1 MPAIICGS
9 LAFDMIANYESK
21 FSDAVLPDQLHI
33 LNVSFYTP
41 RMRREFGGCA
51 ANIAYTLKALGAEPK
66 ILATIGKDGQDY
78 LERFRSLEI
87 DTSLIK
93 TIDDSFTAQCFIIT
107 DITNNQINA
116 FHPGAMEM
124 ADQLNVPHD
133 DQSIEIGIIAPDGR
147 QAMINHAN
155 QMYQAKIPFIFDPG
169 QGLPMFDGEALKKF
183 LTMATWVTTNDYEAK
198 LLCDRTGLSLQEIS
212 EMIPGALYVTLG
224 GKGSEVWEK
233 GERTPIDPVV
243 VDKVVDPTGCGDAYR
258 AGLLYGLEQ
267 GWSSVHCAN
276 LGSALGARKIVVQG
290 PQNHILPAN
299 FVQQFAPQ

>member
-1 MPAIICGS
+1 MSAIICGS

-41 RMRREFGGCA
+41 CMRREFGGCA

-78 LERFRSLEI
+78 LERFHALGI

-93 TIDDSFTAQCFIIT
+93 TINDAFTAQCFIIT

-124 ADQLNVPHD
+124 ADQLYVPQD
-133 DQSIEIGIIAPDGR
+133 DQTIKIGIIAPDSK
-147 QAMINHAN
+147 QAMLNHAK
-155 QMYQAKIPFIFDPG
+155 QMHQAKIPFIFDPG
-169 QGLPMFDGEALKKF
+169 QGLPMFDGEALKQF
-183 LTMATWVTTNDYEAK
+183 LTMATWVATNDYEAK
-198 LLCDRTGLSLQEIS
+198 LLCDRTGLSLQTIS
-212 EMIPGALYVTLG
+212 EMIPGALFVTLG

-233 GERTPIDPVV
+233 GQRTTIDPVI
-243 VDKVVDPTGCGDAYR
+243 VDQVVDPTGCGDAYR
-258 AGLLYGLEQ
+258 AALLYGLER
-267 GWSSVHCAN
+267 GWPAAQCAN
-276 LGSALGARKIVVQG
+276 LGSALGARKIIVQG

-299 FVQQFAPQ
+299 FAQQFMP

>member
-1 MPAIICGS
+1 MSAIICGS

-41 RMRREFGGCA
+41 CMRREFGGCA

-78 LERFRSLEI
+78 LGRFHSLEI
-87 DTSLIK
+87 DTSLIR

-124 ADQLNVPHD
+124 ADQLNVPHND
-133 DQSIEIGIIAPDGR
+133 PTIKIGIIAPDGK
-147 QAMINHAN
+147 QAMINHAQ

-169 QGLPMFDGEALKKF
+169 QGLPMFDGDALKQF
-183 LTMATWVTTNDYEAK
+183 LTMATWVATNDYEAK

-212 EMIPGALYVTLG
+212 EMIPGSLFVTLG

-233 GERTPIDPVV
+233 GKRTLINPVV

-267 GWSSVHCAN
+267 GWPSIQCAN

-290 PQNHILPAN
+290 PQNHTLPTN
-299 FVQQFAPQ
+299 FAQQFAPQ